1 MSEAASNSN
10 FLCQKL
16 REMFTNHTRFSGDL
30 YREDME
36 DYLDE
41 FVDDR
46 KDSGDSILVAI
57 SEDKG
62 LFSIILVDEND
73 HIHINKH
80 AVKALK
86 KYWSWSYMKNI
97 DRIIPVAS
105 QVLMGGDIYQISAK
119 ISKLRTFV

>member
-1 MSEAASNSN
+1 MSEAASNSSL
-10 FLCQKL
+10 LCQKL
-16 REMFTNHTRFSGDL
+16 KEMFINYARFSGDL

-46 KDSGDSILVAI
+46 KDSGDPILVAI
-57 SEDKG
+57 SEENG

-73 HIHINKH
+73 HVYINKH

-86 KYWSWSYMKNI
+86 KYWSWSYMRNI

-105 QVLMGGDIYQISAK
+105 QILIGGDIYQISAK
-119 ISKLRTFV
+119 VSQLRTFV